1 MGRKGKH
8 VTRTAREIARD
19 KKFPIGS
26 LAQRRKEL
34 KEEYL
39 NYFEIYKSEK
49 KKVNKLKEKVSH
61 PIGLKHILGSG
72 EH

>member
-8 VTRTAREIARD
+8 VTRTARAIARD
-19 KKFPIGS
+19 KFPIGN
-26 LAQRRKEL
+26 LAQRRKVL

-39 NYFEIYKSEK
+39 NQCEIYKSEK

>member
-8 VTRTAREIARD
+8 RTRTARAIARD
-19 KKFPIGS
+19 KFPIES

-39 NYFEIYKSEK
+39 NQCEIYKSER
-49 KKVNKLKEKVSH
+49 KKVKKLKEKVSH
-61 PIGLKHILGSG
+61 PIRLKHILGSG

>member
-1 MGRKGKH
+1 M
-8 VTRTAREIARD
+8 TRTAKEIARD
-19 KKFPIGS
+19 KFPIGS

-39 NYFEIYKSEK
+39 NQFEIYKSEK
-49 KKVNKLKEKVSH
+49 KKVNKLKQKVSN

-72 EH
+72 SIK